1 MILKAKKMPYNFW
14 TKLENSGHSED
25 ASTVAQCLELS
36 IEMSEN

>member
-1 MILKAKKMPYNFW
+1 MTHNVG
-14 TKLENSGHSED
+14 TKLETSGHSED

>member
-1 MILKAKKMPYNFW
+1 MPHNFW
-14 TKLENSGHSED
+14 TKLKNSGYSED